1 MFQTS
6 NNTENQFWKANMG
19 IGPTLAGN
27 QVEELT
33 PETGPV
39 SLLVVKGLLQ
49 FVTEH

>member
-19 IGPTLAGN
+19 MGRILAGN
-27 QVEELT
+27 QVGELT
-33 PETGPV
+33 PARSPV